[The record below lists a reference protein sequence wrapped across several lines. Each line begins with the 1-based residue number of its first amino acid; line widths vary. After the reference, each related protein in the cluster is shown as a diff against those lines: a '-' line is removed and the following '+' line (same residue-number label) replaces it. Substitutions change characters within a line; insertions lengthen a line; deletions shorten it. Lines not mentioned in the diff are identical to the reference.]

1 MLIFVLPGT
10 PLSYFLFE
18 LDFDLLCNVFA
29 QLSLSRDQRVFGN
42 RVDR

>member
-1 MLIFVLPGT
+1 MLIFAPPRTLLP
-10 PLSYFLFE
+10 YFLFE

-29 QLSLSRDQRVFGN
+29 QLSLSRDQHVFGN